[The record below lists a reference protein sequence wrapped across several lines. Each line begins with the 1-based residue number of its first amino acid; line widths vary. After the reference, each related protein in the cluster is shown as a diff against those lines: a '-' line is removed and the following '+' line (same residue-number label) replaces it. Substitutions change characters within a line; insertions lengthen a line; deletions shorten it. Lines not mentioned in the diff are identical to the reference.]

1 VSRGN
6 KKIKS
11 KIIFKKS
18 LDNLIKIVYNVVTNE
33 REENLK

>member
-6 KKIKS
+6 KKIKI
-11 KIIFKKS
+11 KNNLQKS